1 MNTPPPAVSIVV
13 AAYNHARF
21 AAPLVRSIKAQTFA
35 DVEVVLVDDGSTDG
49 TFEAWQQ
56 LAGDDARFRLHR
68 QPNAGVVAAR
78 NRGVELARA
87 PLVTIVDSDD
97 VLPRSRTARLVDA
110 LNEHPDATMAWGDA
124 WLVDE
129 QGRPTGRFHATYPP
143 PAGDT
148 DMATALFATWCFV
161 PAQSVMFRREA
172 WHRSGPFWGPAAN
185 TDYLKWIELGLLGP
199 TVRIG
204 GAPLGAWRQHAAN
217 QSAPNL
223 ARRIAQYHELA
234 GGLEQLARRQPMLA
248 RRVGRTGIAARLAR
262 CHFMAGF
269 HAGHEGDWRAARAE
283 FARAAALA
291 PTLVHRAA
299 WASTLPVAAWLAAPL
314 YAAAGR
320 RWLHR

>member
-1 MNTPPPAVSIVV
+1 MRWSIVIPALNERRTLRALV
-13 AAYNHARF
+13 EQLL
-21 AAPLVRSIKAQTFA
+21 PLCP
-35 DVEVVLVDDGSTDG
+35 DVIVVDDGSTDG
-49 TFEAWQQ
+49 TFETWQE
-56 LAGDDARFRLHR
+56 LSGRDARFRLHR

-97 VLPRSRTARLVDA
+97 VLPRSRTARLVEA
-110 LNEHPDATMAWGDA
+110 LGQHPEATMAWGDA

-129 QGRPTGRFHATYPP
+129 RGRPTGRFHAAYPP
-143 PAGDT
+143 PASGADFA
-148 DMATALFATWCFV
+148 ATLCATWCFV

-172 WHRSGPFWGPAAN
+172 WLRSGPFWGPAAN

-199 TVRIG
+199 TIRVA

-217 QSAPNL
+217 QSAPDL
-223 ARRIAQYHELA
+223 ARRVAQYHALA
-234 GGLEQLARRQPMLA
+234 EGLEQLARRHPALA
-248 RRVGRTGIAARLAR
+248 RRVGRGGVAARRAR

-269 HAGHEGDWRAARAE
+269 YAGHAGDWRIARAE
-283 FARAAALA
+283 FARALALA

-299 WASTLPVAAWLAAPL
+299 WASTLPVAASLAAPL
-314 YAAAGR
+314 YAIAAR